1 MRQAYHNIYLNPKER
16 PLLGLV
22 SFQVFCPSPCTT
34 SFMLLVMDLGPTFGD
49 FSSSGSPL
57 CILCFWVWSFVW
69 T

>member
-1 MRQAYHNIYLNPKER
+1 
-16 PLLGLV
+16 
-22 SFQVFCPSPCTT
+22 
-34 SFMLLVMDLGPTFGD
+34 MLLVMDLGPTFGD